1 MTMLQENGATSWPQ
15 TRGRRRKFTPDNIQ
29 KIKNWVAE
37 GISREEIAKSL
48 DVTVGSLQVTCSRM
62 GISLRTLKM
71 FEHRRAVVSRPYLPD
86 HPPMM
91 GHVGPKP
98 QHPRFQVVLERN
110 GSVQCVTEVPFK
122 GLDIV
127 RLGLEAAGQ
136 NLGMGQLLTQAVI
149 TAIKN
154 NMIQEILGGG
164 GHVRPSQE
172 RPSTRDSRES
182 HPALGHT

>member
-1 MTMLQENGATSWPQ
+1 MTMLQENGAT
-15 TRGRRRKFTPDNIQ
+15 RGRPRKYSPDNMR

-37 GISREEIAKSL
+37 GIPREEIAIL
-48 DVTVGSLQVTCSRM
+48 LEVTVGSLQVTCSRL
-62 GISLRTLKM
+62 GISLRTRKM
-71 FEHRRAVVSRPYLPD
+71 FEHRRAVVSRPYIPD

-127 RLGLEAAGQ
+127 RLGLEAAVQ
-136 NLGMGQLLTQAVI
+136 NLGMGQLLTQAVT
-149 TAIKN
+149 TAIKK
-154 NMIQEILGGG
+154 NMIQEILGGT
-164 GHVRPSQE
+164 SQA
-172 RPSTRDSRES
+172 RTYARDSSES
-182 HPALGHT
+182 QPALGHT